1 MDAFAEIGSWRDEAE
16 DEVVGG
22 GEVVEV
28 AGVQED
34 VVVAEDVDGEI
45 FVGGG
50 GGGVG
55 RVVGRVVECGVPAGI
70 GVEEFAG
77 RVGAELG
84 LEVGAIFAD
93 AGEELGAEGVA
104 LGEERVEGSLGGRA

>member
-28 AGVQED
+28 AGVEQD
-34 VVVAEDVDGEI
+34 VVGAKDVDGEV
-45 FVGGG
+45 FVSLVGGG
-50 GGGVG
+50 VWGVA
-55 RVVGRVVECGVPAGI
+55 EDGVPAGI

-77 RVGAELG
+77 WMRAELG
-84 LEVGAIFAD
+84 FEMGAIFTE
-93 AGEELGAEGVA
+93 AGENLGSESVA
-104 LGEERVEGSLGGRA
+104 LGE

>member
-1 MDAFAEIGSWRDEAE
+1 LDAFAEIWSWRDEAE

-34 VVVAEDVDGEI
+34 VVGAEEVDGEI
-45 FVGGG
+45 LVGGG

-55 RVVGRVVECGVPAGI
+55 RVVECGVPAGV